1 MTLQKDT
8 RHVNVIYGESRRP
21 LVFIIHLLRIP
32 FYENVIA

>member
-1 MTLQKDT
+1 MTLQKVT
-8 RHVNVIYGESRRP
+8 RHVKVIFGKSRRP